1 MTFQLAGL
9 VIDGP
14 PTSCADTVVSLCRAA
29 REVAGGAPG
38 DATRL
43 GSTPVEIAA

>member
-14 PTSCADTVVSLCRAA
+14 RTSYADTVVSLSRAA
-29 REVAGGAPG
+29 REVAGAAPG

-43 GSTPVEIAA
+43 GSTPVEMAA

>member
-14 PTSCADTVVSLCRAA
+14 PYSCADTVVSVSRAA
-29 REVAGGAPG
+29 REVAGAAPA
-38 DATRL
+38 DAPRL
-43 GSTPVEIAA
+43 ASPPVEIAA

>member
-1 MTFQLAGL
+1 MTLQLAGL

-14 PTSCADTVVSLCRAA
+14 PTSCADTVVSLSRAA
-29 REVAGGAPG
+29 RQVAGAAPG

-43 GSTPVEIAA
+43 ASAPVEIAA